1 MLVHLRRVNDVMCFK
16 HLVLYLFLVQKKK
29 LIVNVGEISEIDC
42 LAL

>member
-1 MLVHLRRVNDVMCFK
+1 MLLHLRRVNDVMCFK
-16 HLVLYLFLVQKKK
+16 HLPFLFLVQKKE